1 MTAGERA
8 RLLSY
13 LPQGQDVHWPLSVER
28 LVALGRLP
36 HLAPF
41 SRLDEAD
48 REAVHRAM
56 AAADVLHLTGRVA
69 TELSGGERARVLLAR
84 ALSVE
89 APVLIIDEPLAAL
102 DPGHQ
107 LQTMALLRRLAGEVR
122 LGMGVMPGLGMAAR
136 KRTRLN
142 SHHS

>member
-41 SRLDEAD
+41 SRLDEVD

-69 TELSGGERARVLLAR
+69 TELSGGERARVLIAR

-89 APVLIIDEPLAAL
+89 APVLLIDEPPAAL
-102 DPGHQ
+102 
-107 LQTMALLRRLAGEVR
+107 
-122 LGMGVMPGLGMAAR
+122 AR
-136 KRTRLN
+136 GRASCRERGWPDVLIPESAVPFTNKISNTT
-142 SHHS
+142 HTTTT